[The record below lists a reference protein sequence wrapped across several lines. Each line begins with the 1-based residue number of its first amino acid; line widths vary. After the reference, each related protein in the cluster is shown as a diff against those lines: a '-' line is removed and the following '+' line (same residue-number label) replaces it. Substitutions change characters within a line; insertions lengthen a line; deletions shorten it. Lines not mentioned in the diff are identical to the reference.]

1 MSGSSFAEMS
11 GSSFKEELER
21 LEAIVRQLEQEDLD
35 LDHALALFEE
45 GVARLKAAREL
56 LQKSELTV
64 KRVLEGADGALGT
77 DSLDL

>member
-1 MSGSSFAEMS
+1 MS
-11 GSSFKEELER
+11 GSSFKQELER

-35 LDHALALFEE
+35 LDRALALFEE

-64 KRVLEGADGALGT
+64 KRVLEAADGTLGT
-77 DSLDL
+77 ERLDL

>member
-1 MSGSSFAEMS
+1 MS
-11 GSSFKEELER
+11 GSSFKEELDR

-35 LDHALALFEE
+35 LDRALSLFEE

-64 KRVLEGADGALGT
+64 KRVLEAADGTLGT
-77 DSLDL
+77 DSLEL

>member
-1 MSGSSFAEMS
+1 MS

-35 LDHALALFEE
+35 LDRALALFEE

-64 KRVLEGADGALGT
+64 KRVLEAADGTLGT
-77 DSLDL
+77 DPLDL